1 MTHYSRTAWC
11 EGMFLRPQHFQ
22 QSERAIEQEFKG
34 LNRFQQP
41 YNWGV
46 YKVLVNSNSLK
57 EGLVEVE
64 SIDAI
69 LPDMTVVQLQNP
81 SAELSPL
88 SIEKGTK
95 DTLVKLTVPAKS
107 LKEKMVADVSE
118 GLVSRYLLKDIDVID
133 VQTGQDEEC
142 IQVASLNMALK
153 ANNEKLSGFV
163 ELPILKVKEVTSE
176 GVVILDDE
184 FTPPNL
190 NALNDQAMMSCLKN
204 ASAMTK
210 IRADVVSQRLLQG
223 KMASA
228 SAVDFIM
235 LQMLNRYETIL
246 KHLGKLEQI
255 HPLELITLL
264 KGYVG
269 ELSTFSSKTKRIPAL
284 SDYDHINLTPV
295 VQELNQVLSQY
306 LSVVLDQTANK
317 LPLEARQLG
326 IHVTPLPDKRL
337 LDSSQ
342 FVLAVKADTSTEE
355 IRRLV
360 PAQLKFGPAE
370 QIRDLIN
377 NQINGINVAP
387 LNVVP
392 RQIPYQTGYVYFEV
406 IKKGPFWN
414 RLKESGGIALQLS
427 GQFPNADIEL
437 WSINQ

>member
-46 YKVLVNSNSLK
+46 YKVRVNSNSLK

-69 LPDMTVVQLQNP
+69 LPDMTVVQLQNT

-88 SIEKGTK
+88 SIEKGTQ

-118 GLVSRYLLKDIDVID
+118 GLLSRYLLKDIDVID

-190 NALNDQAMMSCLKN
+190 NALNDQAMMNCLKN
-204 ASAMTK
+204 VSTMTK

-235 LQMLNRYETIL
+235 LQMLNRYEMVL
-246 KHLGKLEQI
+246 KHLGKLDQI

-295 VQELNQVLSQY
+295 VQELNQVL
-306 LSVVLDQTANK
+306 
-317 LPLEARQLG
+317 
-326 IHVTPLPDKRL
+326 
-337 LDSSQ
+337 
-342 FVLAVKADTSTEE
+342 
-355 IRRLV
+355 
-360 PAQLKFGPAE
+360 
-370 QIRDLIN
+370 
-377 NQINGINVAP
+377 
-387 LNVVP
+387 
-392 RQIPYQTGYVYFEV
+392 
-406 IKKGPFWN
+406 
-414 RLKESGGIALQLS
+414 
-427 GQFPNADIEL
+427 
-437 WSINQ
+437 